1 MVNTKQLIANLELPK
16 LPFNHEK
23 QTTQK
28 PTHNYLSNT
37 TITDAGIMDP
47 AQFTRKNLKSALHI
61 ITQELKKRGTKTPHI
76 FLPFRSKVN
85 DEKLESFLSSIAPL
99 GELRTDNTLLQQLC
113 SETDEFTLISALKY
127 FWSRLPNNEIIGW
140 DVYLEF
146 KRREAEKGY
155 PKNAFLSI
163 MPKCLSSPAHASIV
177 YDFLDLILSITSN
190 SQFNYL
196 SGRKISKMASF
207 WAFSCRQQ
215 FLQSPFYDAT
225 QEEAEHN
232 FIEGIDTWKKSTNAL
247 FHLVL
252 AFLRSMLPET
262 NSETL
267 KIPKTLQSLLVTTQY
282 PPSSDNESDQSML
295 RGAITIPCVCVS
307 TTQPSKDAYELI
319 SKVRHNLKFDKKD
332 DFLSIENYT
341 ILKNLFSKKG
351 TFEIVNS
358 LTDESK
364 RILSRISSEPISSKF
379 NISPGWNKS
388 KVETDPDIPLFSE
401 ISIKDVSIHD
411 YYIWTWLAS
420 ISSDQ
425 PSVTKQIFGRSIVV
439 EAEVLGFQKWI
450 VVTEKTLSSEGYLQR
465 FNLDRRMLSK
475 HKRQISME
483 DYKNLPLPPIPVQ
496 ETENGKINEESSN
509 KNANEGRKHSN
520 SVSSTSVF
528 SNKKND
534 MGEFKQN
541 QNVNSARSSAG
552 TSTSNHSQE
561 KATQSAPP
569 YVTRASDIFDK
580 LFSDQF
586 SYIYP
591 ILNDTMETNEVDQQ
605 NTSSRE
611 LATSTSRFTKTTLGD
626 MIAPAKNPVGR
637 KAPPSFVSNS
647 SILEAYTN
655 TPNSQDLF
663 LNHRQSGTPDNTFS
677 PSKSDNNTIDT
688 LKEDKYFE
696 PFDLY
701 HPEMDTSSQQG
712 SVEPYDNYYVG
723 IEAKTSATTAPQ
735 KLQPPAATHSQF
747 SQPLQRLPN
756 DILSLPSD
764 STIVYKDEKFN
775 DDNTIAATPNNG
787 LENINGE
794 NMGNELLEEQTKEE
808 KEEELQ
814 RKIEEKKQKKKKE
827 KKKLEKQAEAAQL
840 AAAQAAG
847 FPFALLPSNMPPPHI
862 PGMPETPHEKKK
874 DSSTSPKKKKQNS
887 PKKNTSPK
895 NKTPKKVKRI
905 PCDPNKPLP
914 QPTEE
919 VEKQENSNLNSSSA
933 TDLESPV
940 RVNDKKLVILSPP
953 ENDSIPLLAPPPSNN
968 SIMSSP
974 RMGFVSSPRIPPA
987 QFSNP
992 EAPSNDQLVTPK
1004 EQYNIFISQPPHGT
1018 ETGVQS
1024 PKHPYFMQDE
1034 RVHPT
1039 EEVPAPVQAPVP
1051 APVPASASKPQ
1062 IANIDTT
1069 PLPPANQPK
1078 PSVSNLEPRT
1088 PVEATST
1095 HNSLQPKNLPQPQ
1108 ASVYN
1113 ATPPMSHPPLHSL
1126 PRPNYYQQ
1134 PLHNQHYFQP
1144 MPPHPQFV
1152 PRQQQPSYY
1161 QQQPLPYGS
1170 SPMPQQAPVPM
1181 QSYHP
1186 HAPPPQQMQ
1195 YQQYFSQHPNSN
1207 PHPHPHQHLPPPLSH
1222 NGMMMMHSPQHAP
1235 MQSPSTMGS
1244 MNGGGANNAVMN
1256 MVPVGGRHNK
1266 NQTTNKANLRAA
1278 FVEGSFGI

>member
-1 MVNTKQLIANLELPK
+1 MVSTKQLIANLELPK
-16 LPFNHEK
+16 LPFHHEK
-23 QTTQK
+23 QTNQK
-28 PTHNYLSNT
+28 PKHNYLSST
-37 TITDAGIMDP
+37 TIIDAGIMDP
-47 AQFTRKNLKSALHI
+47 AQFTRKNLKSVLHI

-99 GELRTDNTLLQQLC
+99 GELRTDNTQLQHLC
-113 SETDEFTLISALKY
+113 SETDEFTLISTLKY

-225 QEEAEHN
+225 QEEVEHN

-267 KIPKTLQSLLVTTQY
+267 KIPKTLQSLLVTTLY

-307 TTQPSKDAYELI
+307 TTQPSKDPYELV

-364 RILSRISSEPISSKF
+364 RILSRISSEPIPSKF
-379 NISPGWNKS
+379 NLAPGWDKS
-388 KVETDPDIPLFSE
+388 KIETDPDIPLFSE

-483 DYKNLPLPPIPVQ
+483 DYKNSPLPPIPVD
-496 ETENGKINEESSN
+496 ETENAKS
-509 KNANEGRKHSN
+509 NEGRKHSN
-520 SVSSTSVF
+520 SVSSTSLF

-534 MGEFKQN
+534 MGEFKLDQN
-541 QNVNSARSSAG
+541 INSARSSAD

-591 ILNDTMETNEVDQQ
+591 ILSESMETNEVDQQ

-611 LATSTSRFTKTTLGD
+611 LTTSASRFTKTTMGD

-655 TPNSQDLF
+655 TPSSQDLY
-663 LNHRQSGTPDNTFS
+663 LNHRQSSTPDNTFS

-696 PFDLY
+696 PFDMY
-701 HPEMDTSSQQG
+701 HPEMDANSQQEP
-712 SVEPYDNYYVG
+712 VEPYDNYYVDV
-723 IEAKTSATTAPQ
+723 ETKTSATAAAPPPSQ
-735 KLQPPAATHSQF
+735 KLQPPAGTHHQF
-747 SQPLQRLPN
+747 SQPLQISPN
-756 DILSLPSD
+756 EILSLPSD
-764 STIVYKDEKFN
+764 STIVNKNEKSNN
-775 DDNTIAATPNNG
+775 DSTIIAASNNVS
-787 LENINGE
+787 EN
-794 NMGNELLEEQTKEE
+794 GNEEKAGDELPDEQTKEE
-808 KEEELQ
+808 NEEELQ

-847 FPFALLPSNMPPPHI
+847 FPFALLPSNVPPPHI
-862 PGMPETPHEKKK
+862 PGMPETP
-874 DSSTSPKKKKQNS
+874 STSPKKKKQNS

-895 NKTPKKVKRI
+895 KKTPKKVKRT
-905 PCDPNKPLP
+905 PCDQNKPLP

-919 VEKQENSNLNSSSA
+919 VNKQENTNVDSSSA
-933 TDLESPV
+933 TNSEPPV
-940 RVNDKKLVILSPP
+940 SADDKKLAILSQP
-953 ENDSIPLLAPPPSNN
+953 ENDAMPLLAPPPPPPQANTSV
-968 SIMSSP
+968 MSSP
-974 RMGFVSSPRIPPA
+974 RMGFVSSPRIPPT
-987 QFSNP
+987 QFANP
-992 EAPSNDQLVTPK
+992 EVPSNEQLVTPK
-1004 EQYNIFISQPPHGT
+1004 EQYNIFVSQPPHGT
-1018 ETGVQS
+1018 EIGTQS
-1024 PKHPYFMQDE
+1024 PRHPYFMQDE
-1034 RVHPT
+1034 RVNPT
-1039 EEVPAPVQAPVP
+1039 EDAPAQAPAPAP
-1051 APVPASASKPQ
+1051 APAAKPQ
-1062 IANIDTT
+1062 VTNIDTA
-1069 PLPPANQPK
+1069 PLPSVNK
-1078 PSVSNLEPRT
+1078 PRILVSNLEPHT
-1088 PVEATST
+1088 PVDANST
-1095 HNSLQPKNLPQPQ
+1095 HDSSQPKNLPQPQ

-1113 ATPPMSHPPLHSL
+1113 ATPPMAHPPLQSL

-1134 PLHNQHYFQP
+1134 PQHNQNYFQP
-1144 MPPHPQFV
+1144 VPPHPQFI
-1152 PRQQQPSYY
+1152 PRQQPSYY
-1161 QQQPLPYGS
+1161 QQQPLAYGS
-1170 SPMPQQAPVPM
+1170 SPMQQQVPGPM
-1181 QSYHP
+1181 HTYPP
-1186 HAPPPQQMQ
+1186 HAPPPPHLPPQQMQ
-1195 YQQYFSQHPNSN
+1195 YQQYYSQHLNS
-1207 PHPHPHQHLPPPLSH
+1207 HPHQHQYPPPPTH
-1222 NGMMMMHSPQHAP
+1222 NGMMMMNPQQHAP
-1235 MQSPSTMGS
+1235 MQPPPTMPP
-1244 MNGGGANNAVMN
+1244 MNGGGANRAMMN
-1256 MVPVGGRHNK
+1256 MVPVGAKHNK
-1266 NQTTNKANLRAA
+1266 NQVTNKANLRAA
-1278 FVEGSFGI
+1278 FAEGSFGI